1 MNFSL
6 HYRPS
11 YVGKEGKPD
20 WKGREQWKYV
30 ASEKKENENSLK
42 SSAEW
47 EWEPSMSFYPSCASQ
62 NTDGQKKNQK
72 WDSESSNRAVAG
84 LMFTM
89 IDVVLFLCLHTIE
102 IELEKLGTNFHFAKI
117 FIKQERSRMSLV
129 VT

>member
-1 MNFSL
+1 
-6 HYRPS
+6 
-11 YVGKEGKPD
+11 
-20 WKGREQWKYV
+20 
-30 ASEKKENENSLK
+30 
-42 SSAEW
+42 
-47 EWEPSMSFYPSCASQ
+47 MSFYPSCAQ

-102 IELEKLGTNFHFAKI
+102 IELEKLETNFHFAKI